1 MMKTNNLIISNGYLK
16 SITINLNNHSYADY
30 FDQPILPFEENNL
43 LFQTNIF
50 TTPTF
55 ISNSILTLSDTN
67 EINSLKK
74 FNDLLRSLEILL
86 CKSIVIIYD
95 LQNDLK
101 IINDL
106 ITSINNHNIH
116 EFTLLLN
123 YSDNLYSDEF
133 GEILLNTNRL
143 KNVIIFNSPFQK
155 NLEDVIHFVTVNRKI
170 NFNKSKNEFFINN
183 ELFNESQKHH
193 TYFNQKLF
201 IGPSGEIKNA
211 PECDEIFGNIKE
223 INNPE
228 ELKKIISTPE
238 FQKYWNVHKDIQD
251 VCKDCEFRYMCIDN
265 KIPSQRT
272 ENEWYHKIECNY
284 NPYIAKWEGE
294 DGYKTLAEC
303 GVISNENGFSI
314 DHEKIAEI
322 NKELWG
328 E

>member
-1 MMKTNNLIISNGYLK
+1 MTNLLIYLFLVYLK
-16 SITINLNNHSYADY
+16 SITINLNNHSYVDY
-30 FDQPILPFEENNL
+30 FNHPILPFEENNL

-74 FNDLLRSLEILL
+74 FNDLLRSLEVLL

-95 LQNDLK
+95 IQNDLK

-106 ITSINNHNIH
+106 FTSINNHNIH

-170 NFNKSKNEFFINN
+170 NFNKSKKEFSINN

-284 NPYIAKWEGE
+284 NPYIAKWKDE

-314 DHEKIAEI
+314 DHDKIAEI
-322 NKELWG
+322 NKVLWG